1 MMGIKMKKKILTIN
15 EIEDKIKK
23 MGGIEISEKEFSS
36 ADEYKKLYNYVKHF
50 FGRPKKD
57 IIAKGRVVKSL

>member
-1 MMGIKMKKKILTIN
+1 MKKKILTIN

-36 ADEYKKLYNYVKHF
+36 ADEYKKLYHYVKHF
-50 FGRPKKD
+50 FGRPKND
-57 IIAKGRVVKSL
+57 TISRGRVVKSV

>member
-1 MMGIKMKKKILTIN
+1 VFSGKMKKKIINMN

-36 ADEYKKLYNYVKHF
+36 ADEYKNLYNYVKHF
-50 FGRPKKD
+50 FGKPGKVTRNK
-57 IIAKGRVVKSL
+57 

>member
-1 MMGIKMKKKILTIN
+1 MKKKIINMN

-36 ADEYKKLYNYVKHF
+36 ADEYKNLYNYVKHF
-50 FGRPKKD
+50 F
-57 IIAKGRVVKSL
+57 